1 MAALT
6 ADELTAMDEVLQIM
20 ETEPSGSPGS
30 KALAQPDTPTM
41 REQLA
46 ILVSTGK
53 AK

>member
-30 KALAQPDTPTM
+30 KALAQPDTPAM